1 MTKVIHELYDVDP
14 QSLRDRLEVIV
25 KDEEMHQEPLATIVR
40 ILGPRE
46 QQQEESKP
54 IVRYQ
59 NPDSQTDST
68 ICMAY
73 NFSWHITRLG
83 V

>member
-14 QSLRDRLEVIV
+14 QSLRDRLKVIV

-54 IVRYQ
+54 
-59 NPDSQTDST
+59 
-68 ICMAY
+68 
-73 NFSWHITRLG
+73 L
-83 V
+83 

>member
-1 MTKVIHELYDVDP
+1 MKSTTCCASQALQFMTKVIHELYDVDP

-54 IVRYQ
+54 
-59 NPDSQTDST
+59 
-68 ICMAY
+68 
-73 NFSWHITRLG
+73 L
-83 V
+83 